1 MVRDKILLHR
11 RVNPKRVTLPDGRTF
26 YTRNERVSRRNLQQ
40 MQQ

>member
-1 MVRDKILLHR
+1 MVRDKILLRR
-11 RVNPKRVTLPDGRTF
+11 RVNTKRVTLPDVRTF